1 MRASQG
7 FSSLSGRICCSTWGT
22 RYSGSGCSPF
32 YFEETGSTLDL
43 NVIIYSLTTLG
54 EIGDVIDSVASP
66 AVWALAVAVMCYV
79 VLGPWLVTW
88 LVCRWRRWRNRRAP
102 TRAPTRASR
111 LGAAVVCLAGVAL
124 AFFSVPVEAGGASIS
139 FSRDAV
145 VNVITSRVEYA
156 RLKDVAE
163 DANVSPREPPAD
175 TWLKPTVQTE
185 KRNVVLIHLESVR
198 SRSVTP
204 YNEELQTTPYLNE
217 LAKESL
223 VAERAYTVVPHTSKA
238 IVSVNCGIEPHL
250 VRKITEADGVPARC
264 LADLLGEQGYD
275 SVWFSSATEDF
286 EDRPDL
292 VKNFGYDEFYPVES
306 MAKEGFQKSNY
317 FGYEDDI
324 MLGPSRE
331 WLEEHRDKPFLAT
344 YLGVTGHHD
353 YRPIDRYGSK
363 DFAEGGALNRYQNEV
378 RYLDF
383 FVKNVI
389 EQYKQMGL
397 YDNTIFVIY
406 GDHGEGFGE
415 HDLYQH
421 DNTIYEEGI
430 RIPLIVHDPGRFSSG
445 ERVETLTNE
454 LDILPTVFDL
464 LGYEVEGGKYPG
476 RSLLAPPDEDR
487 KLFFSCFDDYR
498 CLASLKGNQKYIYFF
513 GDQPQEQD
521 HGAAHSQKAA
531 DEEVAA
537 DGAPD
542 QECGVHAQGFD
553 EEAPDGV
560 EAHVEQHYIPVPE
573 AICEAAGDPEQRQAD
588 EQVPDRLVEEGR
600 VKGLDVGELGGSVLG
615 CYPYGPRQVGGPSE
629 ELLVEVVAPA
639 AYGLGEDEARRGRI
653 GEDERAY
660 ATVPAEEEHAQKTSR
675 HGTVDPQA
683 PVPDLEDAGDGVAC
697 VEVVVG
703 DDVVDASPD
712 EA

>member
-1 MRASQG
+1 MKKFFIYTVTAGSWRVKSGGCAPWSGAFSAGSCKIFVKFLASMALARD
-7 FSSLSGRICCSTWGT
+7 SLRVSLAYVRSLLSGRDWIYLLALLVPLVVYDLVLKAIRIHSQEEHVGFGT
-22 RYSGSGCSPF
+22 VIELIRSDVLFNLGYALLWIGLFALARRGLARWLVVGLFHGVTVVVVLITTCAHF

-43 NVIIYSLTTLG
+43 NIIVYSLTTLG
-54 EIGDVIDSVASP
+54 EVSDVIASVASP
-66 AVWALAVAVMCYV
+66 AIWALAAAVLCYV

-163 DANVSPREPPAD
+163 DANVSPREPPVD
-175 TWLKPTVQTE
+175 TWLKPTAQTE

-324 MLGPSRE
+324 MLEPSRQ
-331 WLEEHRDKPFLAT
+331 WLEKHRDKPFLAT

-363 DFAEGGALNRYQNEV
+363 DFAEGGVLNRYQNEV

-389 EQYKQMGL
+389 EQYKEMGL
-397 YDNTIFVIY
+397 YEDTIFVIY

-430 RIPLIVHDPGRFSSG
+430 RVPLIVHDPGRFHSG
-445 ERVETLTNE
+445 ERVGTLTNE
-454 LDILPTVFDL
+454 TDILPTVSDL
-464 LGYEVEGGKYPG
+464 LGYEVEGGEYPG
-476 RSLLAPPDEDR
+476 RSLLASSKEDR
-487 KLFFSCFDDYR
+487 TLFFSCFDDYR
-498 CLASLKGNQKYIYFF
+498 CLASLKGEEKYIYFF
-513 GDQPQEQD
+513 GNQP
-521 HGAAHSQKAA
+521 
-531 DEEVAA
+531 EEVY
-537 DGAPD
+537 DLSS
-542 QECGVHAQGFD
+542 
-553 EEAPDGV
+553 
-560 EAHVEQHYIPVPE
+560 
-573 AICEAAGDPEQRQAD
+573 DPFESNDLA
-588 EQVPDRLVEEGR
+588 
-600 VKGLDVGELGGSVLG
+600 GELGDKELEDRRKEVLAW
-615 CYPYGPRQVGGPSE
+615 YVRVNAMYE
-629 ELLVEVVAPA
+629 EGDQEP
-639 AYGLGEDEARRGRI
+639 
-653 GEDERAY
+653 ERARQ
-660 ATVPAEEEHAQKTSR
+660 P
-675 HGTVDPQA
+675 
-683 PVPDLEDAGDGVAC
+683 
-697 VEVVVG
+697 
-703 DDVVDASPD
+703 
-712 EA
+712 

>member
-1 MRASQG
+1 MALARDSLRVSLG
-7 FSSLSGRICCSTWGT
+7 YVRHLLSGRDWIYLLALLVPLIVYDLVLKGIRIHSEEEHAGLARVFELIRSDLLFNLGYALLWIGLFALARRGLLRWLVLVLFHASAVLVVAITTCAH
-22 RYSGSGCSPF
+22 F

-43 NVIIYSLTTLG
+43 NVIVYSLTTLG
-54 EIGDVIDSVASP
+54 EIDDVIDSVASP

-324 MLGPSRE
+324 MLEPSRQ
-331 WLEEHRDKPFLAT
+331 WLEKHRDKPFLAT

-363 DFAEGGALNRYQNEV
+363 DFAEGGVLNRYQNEV

-389 EQYKQMGL
+389 EQYKEMGL
-397 YDNTIFVIY
+397 YEDTIFVIY

-430 RIPLIVHDPGRFSSG
+430 RIPLIVHDPGRFRGG

-454 LDILPTVFDL
+454 LDFLPTVFDL

-513 GDQPQEQD
+513 GDQPEEVYNLSSD
-521 HGAAHSQKAA
+521 PSESNNLA
-531 DEEVAA
+531 DERS
-537 DGAPD
+537 
-542 QECGVHAQGFD
+542 D
-553 EEAPDGV
+553 EELKELRTQVLAWYSRVNAMYEEPKPQG
-560 EAHVEQHYIPVPE
+560 QQPVQKP
-573 AICEAAGDPEQRQAD
+573 
-588 EQVPDRLVEEGR
+588 
-600 VKGLDVGELGGSVLG
+600 
-615 CYPYGPRQVGGPSE
+615 
-629 ELLVEVVAPA
+629 
-639 AYGLGEDEARRGRI
+639 
-653 GEDERAY
+653 ERA
-660 ATVPAEEEHAQKTSR
+660 S
-675 HGTVDPQA
+675 
-683 PVPDLEDAGDGVAC
+683 
-697 VEVVVG
+697 
-703 DDVVDASPD
+703 
-712 EA
+712 